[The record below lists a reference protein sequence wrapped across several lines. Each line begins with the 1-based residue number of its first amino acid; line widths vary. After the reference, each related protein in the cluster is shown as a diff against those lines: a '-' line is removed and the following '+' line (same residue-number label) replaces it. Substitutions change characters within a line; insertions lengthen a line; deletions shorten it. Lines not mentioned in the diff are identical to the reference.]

1 MKSVLVFTVLLSAS
15 VALVHAISTG
25 NNGVPDKLYL
35 IDFSSRNV
43 IDKWSVVNDGVMGG
57 LSKSRIRATGEK
69 TAVFEGHLSLENN
82 GGFASVRASLD
93 GVDLSKFNGIAVRAR
108 GDGRAYQIRFR
119 TDGRFDRI
127 SYRATF
133 VTEPGQWQIVKVPFK
148 DFEPTFRGRVLSGVE
163 PLDTSHLRQI
173 GLMAADKQEGSF
185 RLEIDWVK
193 PFALKQAEPDG

>member
-1 MKSVLVFTVLLSAS
+1 MKSLLVFSALLATS
-15 VALVHAISTG
+15 VVTIHAMSTG
-25 NNGVPDKLYL
+25 NNGFPDNLYL
-35 IDFSSRNV
+35 IDFSSRHV
-43 IDKWSVVNDGVMGG
+43 IDKWKAVNDGVMGG
-57 LSKSRIRATGEK
+57 LSKSRIRATREY

-93 GVDLSKFNGIAVRAR
+93 GVDLAKFDGIALRAR
-108 GDGRAYQIRFR
+108 GDGRTYQIRFR

-163 PLDTSHLRQI
+163 PLDTSRLRVI
-173 GLMAADKQEGSF
+173 GLMVSDKQEGSF
-185 RLEIDWVK
+185 RLEIDWVT
-193 PFALKQAEPDG
+193 PF